1 MAAKRA
7 AMKENNMGKLLAAIF
22 KSFGAEM
29 IEFKTKEGKNVRETE
44 WRRHEW

>member
-7 AMKENNMGKLLAAIF
+7 AMKENNMGKLSGAIF

-29 IEFKTKEGKNVRETE
+29 IEFKTKEGMNASETE
-44 WRRHEW
+44 WRCHEW